1 MLQCTCQPSL
11 APGNRTE
18 SKIIGPSYGSC
29 STALSYAGWANVW
42 CCNVLNHSMQL
53 TSSWGEL
60 HLPEIA
66 KIYAGSAMQ
75 ILLLCSS
82 SSRVWVPSSFQ
93 TSWSKLHAIKQLSS
107 VYASQQTMHLG
118 AFCQQLLLDS
128 DLADTPKQCMCC

>member
-1 MLQCTCQPSL
+1 
-11 APGNRTE
+11 
-18 SKIIGPSYGSC
+18 
-29 STALSYAGWANVW
+29 
-42 CCNVLNHSMQL
+42 MQL